1 MPRSSKG
8 HGLTMEPF
16 EYGMIALGL
25 ALLGSNWKLHRD
37 IADLRERVA
46 KLEGLFEGFMR
57 GNNVP
62 REN

>member
-1 MPRSSKG
+1 
-8 HGLTMEPF
+8 MEPF
-16 EYGMIALGL
+16 EYGMITLGL